1 MIQTQVILL
10 LMGYLSG
17 SIPFALFLGWSRGV
31 DIRTVGSGN
40 VGATNVGRT
49 LGKKWG
55 VICLLLDVAKGLGP
69 VLIAGWWLGLL
80 TAENPSASA
89 SLSWLAVGVA
99 AVLGHVFPV
108 WLKFKGGKGVATALG
123 VLLGFWPLLTI
134 PGLAAALT
142 WIVLAL
148 VSRYISVASV
158 GAAASLPVYLLLMGL
173 GWRGMTLTQ
182 LWPFLLIAA
191 AMTTLVIVRHRGN
204 ISRLLK
210 GTEPKWG
217 KKKDAAVATANS

>member
-1 MIQTQVILL
+1 M
-10 LMGYLSG
+10 LMGYLAG
-17 SIPFALFLGWSRGV
+17 SIPFALLLGWSRGV

-55 VICLLLDVAKGLGP
+55 VVCLLLDVSKGLGP
-69 VLIAGWWLGLL
+69 VLIAGWWLNLL
-80 TAENPSASA
+80 SATNPPASE
-89 SLSWLAVGVA
+89 SLAWLAVGVA
-99 AVLGHVFPV
+99 AVLGHIFPI

-134 PGLAAALT
+134 PGIAAALT

-148 VSRYISVASV
+148 ATRYISVASV

-173 GWRGMTLTQ
+173 WWRQMTIGE
-182 LWPFLLIAA
+182 LWPFLVIGL
-191 AMTTLVIVRHRGN
+191 AMAMLVILRHRGN
-204 ISRLLK
+204 VARLMK

-217 KKKDAAVATANS
+217 QGKKKVESQQTPA